1 VVLAAGS
8 GQRFGGA
15 VPKQYQP
22 LGGRRVLDWSLEAA
36 RGTVDGVVLVVDA
49 ERADLAEDVDAVV
62 VGGEQRADS
71 VRAGLAAVPDAA
83 EVIVVHDAA
92 RPLAG
97 RELFARVVTR
107 VRDGADGAIPT
118 VAVTDTIKQVQGG
131 WVATTL
137 DRDELRAVQTP
148 QAFRATV
155 LRRAHEGAPQA
166 TDDARLVEA
175 IGGRVAVVD
184 GEQRNVK
191 ITRADDLA
199 IAEVLLARARQ

>member
-71 VRAGLAAVPDAA
+71 VRAGLDAVPAVA

>member
-97 RELFARVVTR
+97 RELFARVVAR
-107 VRDGADGAIPT
+107 VREGADGAIPT

-191 ITRADDLA
+191 ITRAEDLA

>member
-97 RELFARVVTR
+97 RELFARVVAR
-107 VRDGADGAIPT
+107 VREGADGAIPT
-118 VAVTDTIKQVQGG
+118 VAVTDTIKQVHGG